1 MPPDILN
8 LTSSAPNAS
17 NKIIL
22 PRTGSESVDIDCT
35 VNGNGTFEWTLNG
48 RTVQGSTASVMNG
61 DNQVVGQLR
70 ISSVTPAHGGVYR
83 CSVSNSVG
91 SDYQELTLT
100 VVGR

>member
-1 MPPDILN
+1 MPPDISN
-8 LTSSAPNAS
+8 LTSSASNAS

-22 PRTGSESVDIDCT
+22 SRTRSVSVDIDCT
-35 VNGNGTFEWTLNG
+35 VNGTGTLVWTLNG
-48 RTVQGSTASVMNG
+48 HTVQGSTASVMNG
-61 DNQVVGQLR
+61 NNQVVGQLR

-83 CSVSNSVG
+83 CSVSNPVG